1 MIITIDTN
9 IGHQLLPVLPSA
21 QAFLENVG
29 YMHKTKLSTW
39 GGTSLL
45 ALSMLLLPVA
55 TTMAQ
60 TTTPPPEPRPP
71 ETRFVDT
78 RDDRGSTGLGGLL
91 SVTGLLGCA
100 RSQAAP

>member
-21 QAFLENVG
+21 QAFLANVG

-71 ETRFVDT
+71 ETRFV
-78 RDDRGSTGLGGLL
+78 GSCTPTLRLIPLPPKPG
-91 SVTGLLGCA
+91 TMPP
-100 RSQAAP
+100 SQDMLEGA